1 MKWWYHYTPWNA
13 ETVKRLI
20 VNDSLAHSISK
31 ASKRWQSH
39 HENQAPSVT
48 PLFCSRIASN
58 ASDVI
63 FISEAKRSA
72 LRGLKQAVSEYNWTP
87 KWKHKYRIISD
98 VFTQYSSKH
107 KKRTCPSGQVPFHII
122 SEWYLLFYS
131 SLGGGQY
138 WAKYADY
145 QLITKGLVNILNAFF
160 AHSAHSASWHWF
172 LTRIVFSYVITSII
186 SLSSFLGV
194 KLYLDN
200 IISCLYS
207 LWTTSL
213 IANR

>member
-1 MKWWYHYTPWNA
+1 MQNF
-13 ETVKRLI
+13 L
-20 VNDSLAHSISK
+20 LAHRRAFYNFSTTYISVVYIFKKCWPEKHVFSRETKMQVLDNKALAFLSISK
-31 ASKRWQSH
+31 LWK
-39 HENQAPSVT
+39 
-48 PLFCSRIASN
+48 LFT
-58 ASDVI
+58 
-63 FISEAKRSA
+63 FESA
-72 LRGLKQAVSEYNWTP
+72 LR
-87 KWKHKYRIISD
+87 
-98 VFTQYSSKH
+98 
-107 KKRTCPSGQVPFHII
+107 
-122 SEWYLLFYS
+122 
-131 SLGGGQY
+131 GGQY
-138 WAKYADY
+138 WAKCADY

>member
-1 MKWWYHYTPWNA
+1 MSRKPLIPFCDVHLHPPLTKGLFGHLKNIQ
-13 ETVKRLI
+13 TSVDKKQRLPRKPLLRH
-20 VNDSLAHSISK
+20 SLLIS
-31 ASKRWQSH
+31 WGII
-39 HENQAPSVT
+39 
-48 PLFCSRIASN
+48 LFCL
-58 ASDVI
+58 VLVLQ
-63 FISEAKRSA
+63 SA
-72 LRGLKQAVSEYNWTP
+72 
-87 KWKHKYRIISD
+87 
-98 VFTQYSSKH
+98 
-107 KKRTCPSGQVPFHII
+107 
-122 SEWYLLFYS
+122 
-131 SLGGGQY
+131 LGGGQY